1 MRFER
6 VLGAAAAAS
15 LAVAAPLFAQD
26 STSKP
31 PSVPPDS
38 VRPLSRHRPTVVFDS
53 VTLRRLP
60 VDNVLQLPVL
70 IPGVYALVDPQAFS
84 VRGGLTGDVG
94 VYVDGALVRN
104 GQRQDFELLPPL
116 RGVESIALSTGLAPA
131 YLGDA
136 SPGVLEIVTPTA
148 EGTWKG
154 GVRYRA
160 DDAGPDLWRNIGF
173 HRLEATAGGS
183 LPLGF
188 TGFAAFSLTG
198 QQSLETEKLRDV
210 QAPVYIVSGTDTVIR
225 QPVDFGNPASDTIDL
240 AIPRFAQYSGYCDE
254 SSNGASC
261 HGLQVPFSTHG
272 AHALQAKFQ
281 RVYGKGEHVSLT
293 VLAGREQ
300 EREFPF
306 TALYNAQN
314 RIAART
320 SSRVFVLD
328 WVHQLPR
335 VAERPVSLNV
345 NVSYQRDERASGML
359 SLESEAESREP
370 VGGFLVS
377 PLEFVTDFSTI
388 HDVTMAGTVHHGVE
402 YLDDVQLKCLQAGPV
417 YCSDL
422 VPFLDQNQLLSAQ
435 PYRMNPYA
443 VEQNQHLPFFTSGTD
458 GPFDLS
464 RERRWQAR
472 IGVGWQLGAAHQL
485 FAGFDFAR
493 FDTRRYAAGT
503 SISAFNINAYAEQ
516 PRRTG
521 AYIEDQVQLGRVE
534 LMAGARLDRFDSRA
548 SYPVVPGRISS
559 ITDTIAVSGTDTFRL
574 APFDPTNPTANFQP
588 ASAHTTISPQLR
600 MLIDAWPGGTVR
612 FTAGRQARIPGFESL
627 FALKNTDL
635 SQANQNVAFG
645 RDIEP
650 GHTEL
655 LELGAHIALGKDR
668 NTFADVALYSQR
680 LSGDAIR
687 LEQFADPGTGGS
699 LSYRRVFTTAD
710 RGKVSGID
718 AMLERRFS
726 DVVTGTVNV
735 SHQGGSALDAPRTF
749 ASGSVGVRWGNRAPL
764 GAVLANT
771 DVLSVFRLSTNRHY
785 TLQRN
790 SGSGLTIDQNG
801 DPIEPENSSTLSP
814 FKTLDIRI
822 TRSFPMGR
830 LGGAVFIESTNLF
843 NWTNLTDIF
852 TETGEVTNDVYRARW
867 VDEQVAQLEAEA
879 ADNGLLIVPG
889 GGEPSVDLRSA
900 GVCAGW
906 SSRTGNGAG
915 GPADCVLLQR
925 AERRFGNAD
934 GLFTRSEYSSSFGAW
949 YDLANAP
956 YRFYGPGRRV
966 RLGVELSF

>member
-1 MRFER
+1 MRLQRYFH
-6 VLGAAAAAS
+6 AAVAAS
-15 LAVAAPLFAQD
+15 LAAAAPLFAQD
-26 STSKP
+26 STSNPPKP
-31 PSVPPDS
+31 PAIPSDS
-38 VRPLSRHRPTVVFDS
+38 VRPLPRHRPTVVFDS

-70 IPGVYALVDPQAFS
+70 APGVYGLVDPQAFS

-94 VYVDGALVRN
+94 VYVEGALVRN

-116 RGVESIALSTGLAPA
+116 RGVQSVTFATGLAPA

-148 EGTWKG
+148 EGTWRG

-188 TGFAAFSLTG
+188 TGFAEFELTG
-198 QQSLETEKLRDV
+198 QQSLETEKLRDI

-254 SSNGASC
+254 SSNGAAC
-261 HGLQVPFSTHG
+261 HGLQVPFTTHG
-272 AHALQAKFQ
+272 AHALQAKIQ
-281 RVYGKGEHVSLT
+281 RVYGKDEHVSLT
-293 VLAGREQ
+293 LLAGREQ

-314 RIAART
+314 RLAART

-335 VAERPVSLNV
+335 VAERPLSLNV
-345 NVSYQRDERASGML
+345 NLSYQRDERASGML

-370 VGGFLVS
+370 VGGFLLS
-377 PLEFVTDFSTI
+377 PLEFVTDLSTV
-388 HDVTMAGTVHHGVE
+388 HDVTIAGTSYHAVK
-402 YLDDVQLKCLQAGPV
+402 YLDDVQLKCLQAGQAA
-417 YCSDL
+417 CQDL
-422 VPFLDQNQLLSAQ
+422 VPFLDQNQLISAQ

-443 VEQNQHLPFFTSGTD
+443 VEQNQRLPFFTSGLD

-472 IGVGWQLGAAHQL
+472 ISFGWQVASTHQL

-493 FDTRRYAAGT
+493 FDTRRYAAPR
-503 SISAFNINAYAEQ
+503 SIAAVDIDAYAEQ

-521 AYIEDQVQLGRVE
+521 AYIEDQVQLGSVE
-534 LMAGARLDRFDSRA
+534 LTAGARLDRFDSRA

-559 ITDTIAVSGTDTFRL
+559 ITDTT
-574 APFDPTNPTANFQP
+574 FDPTNPTANFQS
-588 ASAHTTISPQLR
+588 ASAHTVISPQFR
-600 MLIDAWPGGTVR
+600 MLFDAWPGGTVR

-627 FALKNTDL
+627 FAFKNTDL
-635 SQANQNVAFG
+635 TLTTGNTAFG

-650 GHTEL
+650 GHTDL
-655 LELGAHIALGKDR
+655 LELGAHITLAKDQP
-668 NTFADVALYSQR
+668 TAADVAIYSEA
-680 LSGDAIR
+680 LTGDAIS
-687 LEQFADPGTGGS
+687 LVQFPGAGGPES
-699 LSYRRVFTTAD
+699 RRVFITAD

-718 AMLERRFS
+718 AMIERRFS
-726 DVVTGTVNV
+726 DVVTGTINLT
-735 SHQGGSALDAPRTF
+735 HQDGSALAGARTL
-749 ASGSVGVRWGNRAPL
+749 ASGSVGARWGKRAPL
-764 GAVLANT
+764 GALLANT
-771 DVLSVFRLSTNRHY
+771 DVFSAFRVSTNRYY

-790 SGSGLTIDQNG
+790 SGAGSTIGQVL
-801 DPIEPENSSTLSP
+801 DPIEPENSSQLSL
-814 FKTLDIRI
+814 FKTLDIRVA
-822 TRSFPMGR
+822 RSFPMGGR
-830 LGGAVFIESTNLF
+830 LGGMVFIESTNLF

-852 TETGEVTNDVYRARW
+852 TETGEVTNDLHRARW
-867 VDEQVAQLEAEA
+867 VDEQVAQLETEA
-879 ADNGLLIVPG
+879 SQNGLRVTLPG
-889 GGEPSVDLRSA
+889 TGEPAVDLRSA
-900 GVCAGW
+900 GVCTGW

-934 GLFTRSEYSSSFGAW
+934 GLFTRSEYSTSFGAW